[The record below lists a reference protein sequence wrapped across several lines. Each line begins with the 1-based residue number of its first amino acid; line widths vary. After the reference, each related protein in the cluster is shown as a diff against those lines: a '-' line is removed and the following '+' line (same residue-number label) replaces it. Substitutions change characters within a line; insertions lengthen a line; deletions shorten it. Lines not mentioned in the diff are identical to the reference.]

1 MMAQEVK
8 NTRKGF
14 FSWTFWKNVILAI
27 LKGQL
32 LLKLR
37 IGEYFIHIVYC
48 FILFFLV
55 ILINMMVEKTLVKVE
70 SNKAVLEDL
79 EIRHTQRTIELT
91 GFNKM
96 GTIEKILREQGS
108 NLRMPEKP
116 ATLIED

>member
-1 MMAQEVK
+1 MP
-8 NTRKGF
+8 RKGVRYDGAGGKEYAERLF
-14 FSWTFWKNVILAI
+14 QLDFLEKRHSGDFERAVVVEIENRRVFYPYRIL
-27 LKGQL
+27 L
-32 LLKLR
+32 
-37 IGEYFIHIVYC
+37 YTV
-48 FILFFLV
+48 FLGYSY
-55 ILINMMVEKTLVKVE
+55 K